1 MGMERVNSNWMGM
14 FAAPGTVLMLG
25 AIVAATIV
33 ISNNAQAADVTTYA
47 TLLICG
53 DGVVQTSEE
62 VCDDG
67 RGNNLGQYGSST
79 AERHCAP
86 GCATFGPYCG
96 DGILQTR
103 YGEECD
109 DQDTD
114 DTDLCNSQC
123 EALTPVSPGGGG
135 APQVGSTPNIPGGTQ
150 GTILSQTETKIIL
163 RGKGFPNRD
172 VNILLDGKS
181 IGVVRADSS
190 ANFSFSTT
198 EITPGTATFGFWSSD
213 AAGTNSITASIVFDV
228 VQSAVTTV
236 ANILIP
242 PTTRVSE
249 TQMAPGDL
257 LTISGQS
264 VPSAGIIAQIY
275 NGPVVF
281 NSETNRTGAWALQVD
296 TASLTTG
303 YHLVRAAFE
312 LSSTTRSG
320 YGRSVNFYIGGEA
333 PLKDKSPDLNGD
345 GKVNLVDFSIF
356 LLSWNT
362 DDDRPDFNSDGKV
375 NLGDFSIMLFA
386 WTG

>member
-1 MGMERVNSNWMGM
+1 MGMQRVNSNGLGA
-14 FAAPGTVLMLG
+14 FARPVTVLILG
-25 AIVAATIV
+25 VVIAVAIVL
-33 ISNNAQAADVTTYA
+33 SNRAQAADVTTLV

-53 DGVVQTSEE
+53 DGVVQTEE
-62 VCDDG
+62 EACDDG
-67 RGNNLGQYGSST
+67 TGQNLGAYGSST

-86 GCATFGPYCG
+86 GCSAWGPYCG
-96 DGILQTR
+96 DGVLQAR

-109 DQDTD
+109 DADTD
-114 DTDLCNSQC
+114 DTDLCNTQC
-123 EALTPVSPGGGG
+123 ESLAPVAPGGGG

-150 GTILSQTETKIIL
+150 GIVLSQTETKVIL

-181 IGVVRADSS
+181 IGVVRADSN

-198 EITPGTATFGFWSSD
+198 EITPGTATFGFWARDS
-213 AAGTNSITASIVFDV
+213 AGTDSLTTSVVFDV

-236 ANILIP
+236 ANVFIP
-242 PTTRVSE
+242 PTTRLSA
-249 TQMAPGDL
+249 TQVAPGDL

-264 VPSAGIIAQIY
+264 VPSAGIIAQIF

-281 NSETNRTGAWALQVD
+281 SSETDRSGAWALQVD

-303 YHLVRAAFE
+303 YHLVRSAFE
-312 LSSTTRSG
+312 LGSTTKSG
-320 YGRSVNFYIGGEA
+320 FGRSVNFYIGGDS

>member
-1 MGMERVNSNWMGM
+1 MSSRFRAYNEYAWSLV
-14 FAAPGTVLMLG
+14 
-25 AIVAATIV
+25 IVAMALCVALLIVRTAGAAT
-33 ISNNAQAADVTTYA
+33 APTYA
-47 TLLICG
+47 TILICG
-53 DGVVQTSEE
+53 DGVLQDEEE

-67 RGNNLGQYGSST
+67 TGNNLGQYGSST

-86 GCATFGPYCG
+86 GCASWGPYCG

-103 YGEECD
+103 HEEECD
-109 DQDTD
+109 DADTD
-114 DTDLCNSQC
+114 NTDLCDTSC
-123 EALTPVSPGGGG
+123 KALTPAAPGGGG

-150 GTILSQTETKIIL
+150 GTVLSQTETKVIL
-163 RGKGFPNRD
+163 KGKGFPNRD
-172 VNILLDGKS
+172 VNILLDGKA

-198 EITPGTATFGFWSSD
+198 DITPGTATFGFWSRDST
-213 AAGTNSITASIVFDV
+213 GTDSLTASVVFDV

-236 ANILIP
+236 ANVFIP

-249 TQMAPGDL
+249 KQVSPGEL
-257 LTISGQS
+257 LVISGQS
-264 VPSAGIIAQIY
+264 VPSAGIIAQVF

-281 NSETNRTGAWALQVD
+281 TSETDRSGAWALQVD

-312 LSSTTRSG
+312 LGSTTKSG
-320 YGRSVNFYIGGEA
+320 FGRSVNFYIGGDS
-333 PLKDKSPDLNGD
+333 PLQDKTPDLNGD

-362 DDDRPDFNSDGKV
+362 DQDRPDFNSDGRV
-375 NLGDFSIMLFA
+375 NLGDFSIMLFN